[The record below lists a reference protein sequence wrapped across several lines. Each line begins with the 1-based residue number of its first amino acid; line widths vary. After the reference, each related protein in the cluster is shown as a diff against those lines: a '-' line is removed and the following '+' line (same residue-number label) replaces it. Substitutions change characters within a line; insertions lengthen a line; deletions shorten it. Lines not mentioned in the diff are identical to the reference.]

1 MSSYKLTFTL
11 KQHTPIIHFQAD
23 QEGAT
28 LRATEVKPKLDRF
41 ILTKLGNGN
50 YEQGMQRA
58 RAKGWLVGKGEKPA
72 LNYKMRIEKIAENE
86 KRGRVVIIP
95 PDRDHW
101 ILSKGVR
108 VTITT
113 FNNEIMSILSNGNGK
128 PSQLLIDF
136 FNITN
141 FGKRSSKGFGAFYIE
156 NDIKRFEDSLKS
168 YYNGRIYVNNK
179 IIYKEPCD
187 DENPVFFYEKIHREW
202 MRLKSGKNFNG
213 YEKSRVF
220 EYLSSKRI
228 RWGKRWIKRKLN
240 ELINDGKL
248 PHKLLY
254 TYDPIDYKGQ
264 NSWKDLDQAVYRY
277 GRAMLGLAELYEF
290 LTISKNYK
298 YQVIV
303 DGGDIERFKS
313 PITFKVFGK
322 NVYVLIDGHP
332 YKEEFIQAPFKFY
345 VHLKKKVG
353 KDWVKTG
360 KTVPING
367 NLLTPSAREFNLIDF
382 TKGYISDI
390 GFNPL

>member
-28 LRATEVKPKLDRF
+28 LRVTEVKPKLDRF

-50 YEQGMQRA
+50 YEQGVLRA
-58 RAKGWLVGKGEKPA
+58 RAEGWLVGKGEKPA

-179 IIYKEPCD
+179 MIYKEPCN

-202 MRLKSGKNFNG
+202 MRLKSGKNFGG

-220 EYLSSKRI
+220 EYLCQNDL
-228 RWGKRWIKRKLN
+228 RWGKRWIKHQLN
-240 ELINDGKL
+240 RLGLPQPLKGKR
-248 PHKLLY
+248 P
-254 TYDPIDYKGQ
+254 PIDCNG
-264 NSWKDLDQAVYRY
+264 NSWKDHKQYQYRF
-277 GRAMLGLAELYEF
+277 GRALLGLPEHYEF
-290 LTISKNYK
+290 RTNNQYI
-298 YQVIV
+298 YQVMVISDEV
-303 DGGDIERFKS
+303 ERFKA
-313 PITFKVFGK
+313 PVTFKVFDKSIYAIAEDIEPSMFGHVFSFK
-322 NVYVLIDGHP
+322 VQKKRNRRPEGHP
-332 YKEEFIQAPFKFY
+332 IPIRESLITPHANEFDLI
-345 VHLKKKVG
+345 
-353 KDWVKTG
+353 
-360 KTVPING
+360 
-367 NLLTPSAREFNLIDF
+367 EFLDS
-382 TKGYISDI
+382 YIGDI
-390 GFNPL
+390 GFQKVQ